1 MRFLGYEVIIPT
13 KPTAPTK
20 PLEPSKSRK
29 PRETRETRKPRGT
42 RKTSKPHTSAPQPLK
57 TSKPHPLKTSKPQ
70 IMIDKRKKKL
80 NMKVQ
85 WAKFTAV
92 LLMYL
97 LFLLWVKSWWGLL
110 VVPFIYDVYIT
121 KKIRWQ
127 WWKDAEGPVRFIMS
141 WVDALV
147 FALVAVYFIHL
158 FFFQNFVIPSS
169 SLEKSLLVGDYLAV
183 SKVSYGPRIPQT
195 PLTMPLT
202 QHTLPV
208 FNCKSYI
215 EFPQWDYRRVKG
227 LGNVKL
233 NDIVVFNY
241 PAGDSILTE
250 ERFANDYYT
259 MCYEFGED
267 LFRQMNPD
275 APAVADLNTDQQYDF
290 YKFAYALGRNYI
302 VNNPVQ
308 FGSIDSR
315 PVDRRENYVKRC
327 VGLPGQTLQIKEKV
341 VYLDGK
347 PNKEPDNVQYTYLV
361 KMNGMSVVD
370 FLSTQYDDLRKELGI
385 TNEDVQSLSR
395 LHGFDVDS
403 HYLLNDSLLQQFDGY
418 MPLTKKAV
426 AELKNRKIVSAI
438 RPVTDR
444 DLYSGP
450 IYPMNAVTGWTRDN
464 YGPVWIP
471 KKGESIHLS
480 MSNIAIYERPIKVY
494 EGNDL
499 EVKNGQ
505 IYING
510 KLADSYTF
518 KMDYYW
524 LMGDNRHNSA
534 DSRYWGFVPED
545 HVVGKPIF
553 IWWSSD
559 PDRSG
564 FGGIRWSRLFNLV
577 DNIK

>member
-29 PRETRETRKPRGT
+29 PRETRKPRGT
-42 RKTSKPHTSAPQPLK
+42 RKTSHLK
-57 TSKPHPLKTSKPQ
+57 TSHLTPSKPQ
-70 IMIDKRKKKL
+70 IMIDKTKKKL

-169 SLEKSLLVGDYLAV
+169 SLEKSLLTGDYLAV

-275 APAVADLNTDQQYDF
+275 APAIADLNTDQQYDF

-347 PNKEPDNVQYTYLV
+347 PNKEPDNVQYTYFV

-370 FLSTQYDDLRKELGI
+370 FLSIQYDDLRKELGI

-395 LHGFDVDS
+395 LHGIDVDS

-426 AELKNRKIVSAI
+426 AELKNRKIVSAA

-450 IYPMNAVTGWTRDN
+450 LYPMNAVTGWTRDN

-510 KLADSYTF
+510 KLTDSYTF

-524 LMGDNRHNSA
+524 MMGDNRHNSA

-559 PDRSG
+559 PDRGG

>member
-29 PRETRETRKPRGT
+29 SRKPRETRKPRGT
-42 RKTSKPHTSAPQPLK
+42 RKTSHLK
-57 TSKPHPLKTSKPQ
+57 TSHLTPSKPQ
-70 IMIDKRKKKL
+70 IMIDKTKKKL

-110 VVPFIYDVYIT
+110 VVPFIYDIYIT

-169 SLEKSLLVGDYLAV
+169 SLEKSLLTGDYLAV

-275 APAVADLNTDQQYDF
+275 APAIADLNTDQQYDF

-347 PNKEPDNVQYTYLV
+347 PNKEPDNVQYTYFV

-370 FLSTQYDDLRKELGI
+370 FLSIQYDDLRKELGI

-395 LHGFDVDS
+395 LHGIDVDS

-426 AELKNRKIVSAI
+426 AELKNRKIVSAA

-450 IYPMNAVTGWTRDN
+450 LYPMNAVTGWTRDN

-524 LMGDNRHNSA
+524 MMGDNRHNSA

-559 PDRSG
+559 PDRGG